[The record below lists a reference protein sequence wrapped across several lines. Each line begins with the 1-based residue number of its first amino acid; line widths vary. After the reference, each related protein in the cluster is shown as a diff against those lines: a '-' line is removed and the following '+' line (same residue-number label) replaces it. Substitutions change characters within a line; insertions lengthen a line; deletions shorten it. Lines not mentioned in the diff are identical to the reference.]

1 MAYQQAIVRR
11 TPSLVPDYEANM
23 RARIPTLADQLA
35 LNEQKR
41 QAEANAEY
49 QRGQLALQNRQL
61 NLQEK
66 TANQAQKEGKAGLA
80 TQALG
85 LAAQASLPSIL
96 SRGSATNAATSASQ
110 IGVPSGTYKSMIS
123 APAQTQSGLFSFT
136 NKIGDYG
143 KQFTSGLTGMNT
155 IGAGS
160 LGFGIGTVVPTKNK
174 LLKTAAGA
182 AGGAL
187 MDLFTGGGRSAGT
200 SALFGGLGGLLG
212 GLF

>member
-11 TPSLVPDYEANM
+11 TPSLVPDYEANL

-35 LNEQKR
+35 LTEQKR
-41 QAEANAEY
+41 EAEA
-49 QRGQLALQNRQL
+49 QRAYQNRQL
-61 NLQEK
+61 SLQEK
-66 TANQAQKEGKAGLA
+66 QLKQEQKEGKAGLA

-96 SRGSATNAATSASQ
+96 NRSSATKAATNVATNAGSNLYSSSRNLGPVST
-110 IGVPSGTYKSMIS
+110 
-123 APAQTQSGLFSFT
+123 APTQGGLFSFT

-187 MDLFTGGGRSAGT
+187 MDLFTGGGNSTGT